1 MVLKISLAFA
11 VVVFGLQPAFAQ
23 SGSTSAVEPTS
34 TTDSTPRPQTVSAS
48 SDWLNWRGPSQNGSS
63 QQTNL
68 PRALSPETLQW
79 KIALPGTGCST
90 PIVVAGEVFVTA
102 PEAGQDTILC
112 IDAAGKE
119 KWACSFGKENP
130 GRHRNGSGSNA
141 SPVSDGK
148 AVFAYFKSGTL
159 AAVELDGSKR
169 WKIDLVEKY
178 GQAKM
183 FWSHGTSP
191 VLTEN
196 HVIMA
201 RMCEGK
207 SWLAAFDKQTG
218 ELAWKVDRNYKTPQE
233 GDQGYAT
240 PVVID
245 RDGAQSILVWGAEH
259 LTLHDASDGKV
270 TWSCGGFNVKK
281 VPLWPSVAS
290 PVLVGDMIVV
300 PSGRNDKR
308 KPILHG
314 IKMTGE
320 GDQTETA
327 HQWKR
332 EDASTFVPTP
342 CVRDEQIYLVRDKG
356 EVECLDPKTGETI
369 WTGKLPKS
377 RSNFY
382 SSPLIAEGMIYAPR
396 EDGVV
401 FTIQVG
407 DGKFELG
414 SENDLG
420 ESVIGSP
427 IVLGNR
433 VLVRGQKHLFCF
445 GVAE

>member
-1 MVLKISLAFA
+1 MVSKISLAFA
-11 VVVFGLQPAFAQ
+11 IGLSSFQTAFAQ
-23 SGSTSAVEPTS
+23 TETATPPTS
-34 TTDSTPRPQTVSAS
+34 SAQAETDAQMKASSAS
-48 SDWLNWRGPSQNGSS
+48 KDWMNWRGPAQNGSS
-63 QQTNL
+63 SQTGL
-68 PRALSPETLQW
+68 PHALGKEQLQW

-90 PIVVAGEVFVTA
+90 PIVVEDSVYLTA
-102 PEAGQDTILC
+102 PKDGEDTLVC
-112 IDAAGKE
+112 VGDDGNK
-119 KWACSFGKENP
+119 KWDCQFGEEDP

-148 AVFAYFKSGTL
+148 GVFVYFKSGTL
-159 AAVELDGSKR
+159 AAVELDGSIR
-169 WKIDLVEKY
+169 WQIDLVKKY
-178 GQAKM
+178 GKAKM

-191 VLTEN
+191 VLTKK
-196 HVIMA
+196 HVVMA
-201 RMCEGK
+201 RICAGD

-218 ELAWKVDRNYKTPQE
+218 ELAWKVERKFKTPKE

-240 PVVID
+240 PLVID
-245 RDGAQSILVWGAEH
+245 HAGKESLLVWGAEH

-270 TWSCGGFNVKK
+270 VWSCGGFNVDQ

-320 GDQTETA
+320 GDQTKTA

-332 EDASTFVPTP
+332 EDVSTFVPTP
-342 CVRDEQIYLVRDKG
+342 CVWNKLVYIVGDKG
-356 EVECLDPKTGETI
+356 KVECLDPKTGKTI
-369 WTGKLPKS
+369 WSHKLPRS

-382 SSPLIAEGMIYAPR
+382 SSPLVADGLIYAPR
-396 EDGVV
+396 ENGVV
-401 FTIQVG
+401 FTLKIAD
-407 DGKFELG
+407 DGVKEE
-414 SENDLG
+414 SVDELG

-427 IVLGNR
+427 IVFGKR
-433 VLVRGQKHLFCF
+433 ILVRGQKHLFCF
-445 GVAE
+445 GAE